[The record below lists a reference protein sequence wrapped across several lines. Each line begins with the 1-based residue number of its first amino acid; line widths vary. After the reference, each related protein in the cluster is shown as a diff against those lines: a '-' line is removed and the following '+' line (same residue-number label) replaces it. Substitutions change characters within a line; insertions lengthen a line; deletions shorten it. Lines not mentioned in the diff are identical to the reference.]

1 MGEFTIDCVNDVDLL
16 VTDDFQVVDKELKTV
31 EFFTFEHAIILVK
44 LIQKICIVKSLQLN
58 AIVVMGDS

>member
-16 VTDDFQVVDKELKTV
+16 VTDDFQVVDKELETV
-31 EFFTFEHAIILVK
+31 EFFAFEHAIILVK